1 MMEKTKIEEVIETTE
16 NKSGFFKVAAGI
28 GLAALG
34 SIIAYKYVV
43 KPIIAK
49 IKAQKEQIEVIE
61 EDE

>member
-1 MMEKTKIEEVIETTE
+1 MMETKIEEVIETTE
-16 NKSGFFKVAAGI
+16 NKSGFKVAAGI